1 MSKTNLNEKLGNG
14 IKAFGWSSASI

>member
-14 IKAFGWSSASI
+14 IKAFEWSSASI